1 VDRVFDPT
9 DPAFVDDPYP
19 VFARLRR
26 DAPVQ
31 RLASGAWALT
41 RYADVHE
48 ALTDERLSNA
58 PARYAVVAPRNRER
72 YVCADVAANIIP
84 FLDAPTHDAPRRA
97 LGRGFHERLRST
109 PPDIA
114 GIASRLLSEWDAGGH
129 HDVVADYASP
139 LAVAVIGDLLGV
151 PTDDAERLQAWS
163 ELFFYLF
170 GAIPSADV
178 RDSLDTALTDFRHF
192 FARTIEV
199 RRSEPDDG
207 LISRWLGDTRNG
219 ALTDGQLVDNL
230 MLLFAD
236 GVENVD
242 RAIGV
247 TAHTLLAHPSSLARV
262 RTDSRL
268 LSDAV
273 TECLRFE
280 SPGQYIGR
288 VAREDVEYG
297 GVTIPRGAVI
307 LLVLGSA
314 NRDES
319 HFPGAD
325 RFDIDRTPNAHLAFG
340 RGPHSCIGGPLVEL
354 EVKVALEVLLR
365 RFPGM
370 ELVTERASWITRPGH
385 RWIERVDV
393 RV

>member
-1 VDRVFDPT
+1 MADGFDPT

-41 RYADVHE
+41 RYDDVHE
-48 ALTDERLSNA
+48 ALADDRLSNA
-58 PARYAVVAPRNRER
+58 PARYAVVASRNRER
-72 YVCADVAANIIP
+72 YVCADVAANILP
-84 FLDAPTHDAPRRA
+84 FLDEPAHAGPRRA
-97 LGRGFHERLRST
+97 IGRGFHERLRSA
-109 PPDIA
+109 PPDIE
-114 GIASRLLSEWDAGGH
+114 GIATHLLSEWDSAAT

-151 PTDDAERLQAWS
+151 PVDDPERLQAWS

-170 GAIPSADV
+170 GAIPSTEV
-178 RDSLDTALTDFRHF
+178 RERLDAALSDFRDLL
-192 FARTIEV
+192 RGILE
-199 RRSEPDDG
+199 RRRAHPDDG
-207 LISRWLGDTRNG
+207 LISRWLGDVH
-219 ALTDGQLVDNL
+219 AAELSDAQLVDNL

-242 RAIGV
+242 RAIG
-247 TAHTLLAHPSSLARV
+247 AAAYTLLTHPEALGRV
-262 RTDSRL
+262 RARPDL
-268 LSDAV
+268 LRGAV
-273 TECLRFE
+273 DECLRFE

-288 VAREDVEYG
+288 ITREEITYG
-297 GVTIPRGAVI
+297 GVTIPKNAML

-314 NRDES
+314 NRDPDR
-319 HFPGAD
+319 FPDAD
-325 RFDIDRTPNAHLAFG
+325 RFDIDRTPNPHLAFG
-340 RGPHSCIGGPLVEL
+340 RGRHSCIGGPLVEM
-354 EVKVALEVLLR
+354 ETRIALDVLLR

-370 ELVTERASWITRPGH
+370 ELVPKRAAWIPRPGH